1 MLWINKCYLL
11 MRCVYELSNLTHV
24 ILSFFLFEE
33 MENAL
38 YVECKFSV
46 LLLFLKYGYIVGL
59 YQYDE
64 LSLDVGV
71 KLIYTGS
78 ASHRQHC
85 YFFKI
90 WLYLIGI
97 SIRFTWVIL
106 EASISIIMSAII
118 WDHCN
123 EVKVLI

>member
-1 MLWINKCYLL
+1 

-90 WLYLIGI
+90 
-97 SIRFTWVIL
+97 
-106 EASISIIMSAII
+106 
-118 WDHCN
+118 
-123 EVKVLI
+123 